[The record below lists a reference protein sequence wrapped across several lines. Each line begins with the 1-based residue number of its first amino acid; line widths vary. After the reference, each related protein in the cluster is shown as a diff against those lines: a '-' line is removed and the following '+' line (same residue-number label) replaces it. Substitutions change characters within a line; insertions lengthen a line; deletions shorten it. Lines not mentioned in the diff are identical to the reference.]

1 MSANSRLIAI
11 QIIGERKAF
20 YRQIIPESSCG
31 RKDQNNEQTSFE
43 NNEVEPGEPVQMDIY
58 QNNIYREDLSWLH
71 FDDEPRV
78 QERVQGRQQRK
89 DQQSYI
95 SVFVAYQTIPSS
107 NQEHQPKN
115 DNSIPCMDVWQIYRD
130 TEQPQKKE
138 NSQNESKLVYLTCT
152 TFTNFFIILYN

>member
-20 YRQIIPESSCG
+20 CRQIIPESSCG
-31 RKDQNNEQTSFE
+31 KKDQNNEQTSFE

-58 QNNIYREDLSWLH
+58 QSNIYREDLSWLH

-78 QERVQGRQQRK
+78 QERVQERQQRK
-89 DQQSYI
+89 DQQFCI
-95 SVFVAYQTIPSS
+95 SVFVAYTTIPSS
-107 NQEHQPKN
+107 NQQHQPKN

-130 TEQPQKKE
+130 TEQPPEKETSKKE
-138 NSQNESKLVYLTCT
+138 SRLQFSWRQFQQYR
-152 TFTNFFIILYN
+152 